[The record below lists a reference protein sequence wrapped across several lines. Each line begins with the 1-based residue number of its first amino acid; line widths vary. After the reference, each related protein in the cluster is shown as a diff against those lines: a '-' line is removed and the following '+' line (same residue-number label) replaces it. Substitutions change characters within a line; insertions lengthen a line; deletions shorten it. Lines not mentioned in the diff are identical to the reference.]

1 MLGSKDAEKLLPL
14 EISESDLA
22 GKFDHTN
29 LQPDATPA
37 NIELLCKEAKEHGFF
52 AVCINPCYVRLAH
65 EVLAGTPV
73 KVCTVV
79 GFPLGANSRSTK
91 LFEAEVALGDKADE
105 IDMVMNIGLFKS
117 GRVKEVTEEIAA
129 VVSKVKSAGP
139 EKIAKVI
146 IESALLTA
154 NEIEVACKIVVDSGA
169 DFIKTSTGFSRAGGA
184 TIEALNII
192 NRHRGKLKVKAA
204 GGIRDL
210 NTALSMLRAGADR
223 LGASSSVSILREL
236 RERTR
241 QGAWSS

>member
-1 MLGSKDAEKLLPL
+1 
-14 EISESDLA
+14 
-22 GKFDHTN
+22 
-29 LQPDATPA
+29 
-37 NIELLCKEAKEHGFF
+37 
-52 AVCINPCYVRLAH
+52 
-65 EVLAGTPV
+65 
-73 KVCTVV
+73 
-79 GFPLGANSRSTK
+79 
-91 LFEAEVALGDKADE
+91 
-105 IDMVMNIGLFKS
+105 
-117 GRVKEVTEEIAA
+117 
-129 VVSKVKSAGP
+129 
-139 EKIAKVI
+139 VI